1 MSGSRWPAT
10 ARRHITLTDSLR
22 RITGLQTE
30 TRGAI
35 CRSHRPAGA
44 AGAGYRGVD
53 LGREAAGGID
63 VEGADGAVSGGVG
76 ATAATFSRCSLTTYV
91 LPSVIGKMQRWQKK

>member
-44 AGAGYRGVD
+44 AGAGYRGV
-53 LGREAAGGID
+53 GVGGATAGGAD
-63 VEGADGAVSGGVG
+63 VEGADGAVSGGMG
-76 ATAATFSRCSLTTYV
+76 AAEAILSRCSLTTYV
-91 LPSVIGKMQRWQKK
+91 TPPVIGKIRQWQKK